1 MRFGSWKWTEGGC
14 IDRATAIV
22 VPQMQT
28 GVDAT
33 ELTTELWML

>member
-1 MRFGSWKWTEGGC
+1 MRFGGWKWTEGGC
-14 IDRATAIV
+14 IDRTTV